1 MYLLAICRSSLIKC
15 LFKSFARLKEF
26 LKSYLFL
33 TRVCGQSLSCVQ
45 LFEIPWAVA
54 RQAPLCMGFSRQEY
68 WSGLPYPSPGNL
80 PNPRIKTRSPALQAG
95 SLPFELP
102 GKPIFNLILMNL
114 CIFGCTGCVL
124 LHAGKWRL
132 LSVAVRR
139 FSVVA
144 SLLLAHGLQSTG
156 SLVAGSWAQLPQG
169 LWNLPGPRIEP
180 VSPIMGRLI
189 LNHWTTREVPLL
201 TF

>member
-1 MYLLAICRSSLIKC
+1 MSIQVLCSLKRIFKI
-15 LFKSFARLKEF
+15 LFIFN
-26 LKSYLFL
+26 
-33 TRVCGQSLSCVQ
+33 SCVWLVTQ
-45 LFEIPWAVA
+45 LCPTLWDPMGCSPPGSSMHGILQARILKWVA
-54 RQAPLCMGFSRQEY
+54 FPFSRESSQPKDQTQVSCIAGGFCTTRKSQEY

-144 SLLLAHGLQSTG
+144 SLLLAHGL
-156 SLVAGSWAQLPQG
+156 
-169 LWNLPGPRIEP
+169 
-180 VSPIMGRLI
+180 
-189 LNHWTTREVPLL
+189 
-201 TF
+201 